1 MKIKRDVILLMND
14 SVEKQLELIK
24 NMAISKG
31 YHLNIIERDTSKEK
45 GTGSHYVD
53 YARKKIEIVLPV
65 NHEEKDA
72 ILLHE
77 LIHAEFFLTGF
88 PRINRSSEIQSNE
101 LDTDLFS
108 NIEDLSQHVLL
119 YPKMNELKVIHEKEN
134 INFLKKRLTNL
145 FPDNI
150 AAFIMNSFTLV
161 DSFYR
166 NSDEFL
172 KYEPDIRKTHPNSY
186 QLYRKLKRVLSTV
199 KSPVTARDAI
209 IRIFEIVEKEFTHCK
224 VKYNFKE
231 TCLLAPV
238 LLEAQKQLFV
248 SELFEIVKRPKL
260 KNIYLREIRTG
271 YYVKALSSTIDFQ
284 KEKEIIKH
292 ERCGKYF
299 GLN

>member
-1 MKIKRDVILLMND
+1 MND
-14 SVEKQLELIK
+14 SINKQLEMIK
-24 NMAISKG
+24 SMAISKG

-53 YARKKIEIVLPV
+53 YALKKIEIVIPV
-65 NHEEKDA
+65 DHEEKDA

-88 PRINRSSEIQSNE
+88 PRINRSSEIKCDES
-101 LDTDLFS
+101 DTDLFS
-108 NIEDLSQHVLL
+108 SIEDLSQHVLL
-119 YPKMNELKVIHEKEN
+119 YPKMNELKVMHEKEN

-145 FPDNI
+145 YPDNS
-150 AAFIMNSFTLV
+150 AGFIKNSFTLV

-199 KSPVTARDAI
+199 KSPPTARQAI
-209 IRIFEIVEKEFTHCK
+209 IRIFEIVEKEFTHCN
-224 VKYNFKE
+224 VKYDFKE
-231 TCLLAPV
+231 KCILTPALLKAHH
-238 LLEAQKQLFV
+238 QLFV

-260 KNIYLREIRTG
+260 KNIYLKEIRTG
-271 YYVKALSSTIDFQ
+271 YYVKVFSSTIDFQ
-284 KEKEIIKH
+284 KEKETIKL